1 MPATEDKTKSKQYS
15 KAFIFL
21 DMYLIYNLKNGTIL
35 IDKEAICFYLFC
47 LRRWGLL
54 SLEYTYWF

>member
-35 IDKEAICFYLFC
+35 IDK
-47 LRRWGLL
+47 
-54 SLEYTYWF
+54 